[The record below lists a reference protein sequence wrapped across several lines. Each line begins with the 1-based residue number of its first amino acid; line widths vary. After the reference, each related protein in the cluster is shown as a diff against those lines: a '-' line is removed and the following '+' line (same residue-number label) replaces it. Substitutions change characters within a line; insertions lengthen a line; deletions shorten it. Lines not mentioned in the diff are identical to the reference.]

1 MIAWAN
7 QKWGRL
13 VPAALACLTWALT
26 SCGPLPLS
34 MAPCTPQTFFSLG
47 QRETNPA
54 PYIQRCPARYLELWQ
69 SAYLE
74 GQELAPLHQSILDA
88 SASQG
93 TVSDRLYGR
102 AKLSSDERDRLNNEE
117 TRLQQESKRL
127 QSEFE
132 RRAGIAFARLRET
145 AAELK
150 WTGQTH
156 AQAMQP
162 TRQERAKR

>member
-1 MIAWAN
+1 MAAWAN
-7 QKWGRL
+7 QKWAHVVPL
-13 VPAALACLTWALT
+13 VLAGMTLMLTG
-26 SCGPLPLS
+26 CGPLPLS
-34 MAPCTPQTFFSLG
+34 MAPCTPQTFFFLG
-47 QRETNPA
+47 SRETDPK

-69 SAYLE
+69 TAYLE
-74 GQELAPLHQSILDA
+74 GEDLAPLHRSILDA
-88 SASQG
+88 AISRG
-93 TVSDRLYGR
+93 HVSDRLYGR

-132 RRAGIAFARLRET
+132 RRAGIAFVRLREI

-156 AQAMQP
+156 DQDMQP
-162 TRQERAKR
+162 TRQTSAKR